1 MEYILFSLAIILIYI
16 IAFLSSYKQGYKAGR
31 LDTHILLK
39 KSLDKLI
46 EPLEEK
52 SNRDLDSS
60 DK

>member
-1 MEYILFSLAIILIYI
+1 MTYILFSLAIILIYI
-16 IAFLSSYKQGYKAGR
+16 IAFLSAYKLGYKAGR

-39 KSLDKLI
+39 RSLDKLI

-52 SNRDLDSS
+52 SNRDLGSS